1 MIQLPPDLAEV
12 LKVIQSNEDGK
23 AIVFPD
29 ANEDLIGDLAVAW
42 EKWNTFAETRVGAI
56 VANAK
61 LAMEAMEGE
70 AAESFAGYLRK
81 FCEGDGSHV
90 TTTVTSAQAIAQSLR
105 GAIEAVTQT
114 KNEMIRE
121 LQYTKEYIEDNPAGK
136 NDDIAKSEGIKEA
149 VATYN
154 TYVGQ
159 VGTNVDSMLREGSGH
174 FQRMTAAAEVASL
187 TGGSGGGGAGG
198 GAGAPPRTGLDG
210 VGTVTGPGGLPYGAT
225 GTGVGAPAPVDIQ
238 GFNPGGTVPGGLPG
252 GGVPGGMP
260 GMPGGPLGGP
270 GGGPGG
276 SPGATGTPALQPF
289 KMPTAQAPTPFSSS
303 LGAGGRAPGTG
314 LGAGGSGSFGGGSLG
329 GSFGGGGTGGSS
341 IGADGKPAFKLPSVG
356 TPGGLTLAG
365 HQPAGGD
372 GPGTS
377 LLRPTTSLR
386 PFTPGGADPGSIGG
400 IGSLPLGGRTGTGTP
415 FSPLT
420 GRPGGLPGGT
430 VPGRSTGPAF
440 SPGGRAPGALGGS
453 GGVGGARGGAG
464 GSGLGGSGLGGG
476 ARVGGVG
483 GGASALGGY
492 NPGGGRSA
500 GGVGGSGGHP
510 LGTPTTA
517 GGVSGRG
524 VGAGGTS
531 GTGLGAGGVG
541 ASGAGGA
548 ASARGAAG
556 AGMPGMGGM
565 HGGAAAGGAGKSGS
579 RFVRPTRFGVAED
592 EEEVVALRDAGIL
605 GQAVHHD
612 PQDRHWQRMRQR
624 WVEESGMAPA
634 PEPVHT
640 AVAGVGQEAP
650 AAGGDFMSQL
660 TAAVLGPEQAASLNA
675 APASG
680 GSGSGDATTATAAT
694 TTTTASGSSEDAYLE
709 RARSVAERRG
719 RPDEEPAGTET
730 ASATAAAPTLPA
742 DGPPPLREEEGFQVP
757 TPFMRAA
764 LARLASSGGFPEGS
778 GEAPAAPAAGTGTG
792 TGR

>member
-29 ANEDLIGDLAVAW
+29 ANEDLIGDLALAW

-90 TTTVTSAQAIAQSLR
+90 STTVTAANAIAQSLR

-159 VGTNVDSMLREGSGH
+159 VGTNVDSMLRQGSGH
-174 FQRMTAAAEVASL
+174 FQAMTAAAEVASL
-187 TGGSGGGGAGG
+187 TGGSGGGGGQGG
-198 GAGAPPRTGLDG
+198 PSGPPRTGLDG
-210 VGTVTGPGGLPYGAT
+210 V
-225 GTGVGAPAPVDIQ
+225 TGVNAPNTLQTGITMPGAQAPAPVDIQ

-252 GGVPGGMP
+252 GGVPG
-260 GMPGGPLGGP
+260 MPGGSAGGP

-276 SPGATGTPALQPF
+276 APALQPF
-289 KMPTAQAPTPFSSS
+289 KMPTAQAPTPFSST
-303 LGAGGRAPGTG
+303 LGAGGRGLNTG
-314 LGAGGSGSFGGGSLG
+314 GPGGG
-329 GSFGGGGTGGSS
+329 FGGGGTGGSS
-341 IGADGKPAFKLPSVG
+341 LGPDGKPSFKLPSVG
-356 TPGGLTLAG
+356 APGGLTLAG
-365 HQPAGGD
+365 HQPPNTD
-372 GPGTS
+372 GTPTGQ
-377 LLRPTTSLR
+377 LRPMTSLR
-386 PFTPGGADPGSIGG
+386 PFTPGGSEPGGIGG
-400 IGSLPLGGRTGTGTP
+400 IGGFPLGSRGGTGSTP
-415 FSPLT
+415 LSPLT

-430 VPGRSTGPAF
+430 LPGRGTTSPF
-440 SPGGRAPGALGGS
+440 SPGGRAPGSITGS
-453 GGVGGARGGAG
+453 GGPGGSRG

-476 ARVGGVG
+476 ARVGGAG

-500 GGVGGSGGHP
+500 GGLGGAGGAHP

-517 GGVSGRG
+517 GGVGGRG
-524 VGAGGTS
+524 VGGAGGS
-531 GTGLGAGGVG
+531 GHGAGGGVG
-541 ASGAGGA
+541 ASGAGA
-548 ASARGAAG
+548 ASARGAAAG
-556 AGMPGMGGM
+556 GMPGMPGMGAGA
-565 HGGAAAGGAGKSGS
+565 GAGAAKSGS
-579 RFVRPTRFGVAED
+579 RFVRPTRFGVEED
-592 EEEVVALRDAGIL
+592 EEETVALRDAGIL

-634 PEPVHT
+634 AEPVHT

-650 AAGGDFMSQL
+650 AGGGDLMSQFA
-660 TAAVLGPEQAASLNA
+660 AAVLGPEGASALNAPAASGDSGSGGDATATA
-675 APASG
+675 AAAGTTSG
-680 GSGSGDATTATAAT
+680 GSGSSST
-694 TTTTASGSSEDAYLE
+694 SEDAYLE

-719 RPDEEPAGTET
+719 RTDED
-730 ASATAAAPTLPA
+730 APTLEPA
-742 DGPPPLREEEGFQVP
+742 TATTAPATPVDGPPPLREEEGFQVP
-757 TPFMRAA
+757 SPFMRAA
-764 LARLASSGGFPEGS
+764 LARLATSGGFPEGS
-778 GEAPAAPAAGTGTG
+778 GEAPAAGTGTPG
-792 TGR
+792 AAAGQGR

>member
-29 ANEDLIGDLAVAW
+29 ANEDLIGDLALAW

-81 FCEGDGSHV
+81 FCEGDASHV
-90 TTTVTSAQAIAQSLR
+90 TTTVTAANAIAQSLR

-159 VGTNVDSMLREGSGH
+159 VGNNVDSMLRQGSGH
-174 FQRMTAAAEVASL
+174 FQAMTAAAEVASL
-187 TGGSGGGGAGG
+187 TGGSGGGGGG
-198 GAGAPPRTGLDG
+198 GGTGAPPRTGLDG
-210 VGTVTGPGGLPYGAT
+210 VSTVNTPNVMQTGLTMPG
-225 GTGVGAPAPVDIQ
+225 GVGAPAPVDIQ
-238 GFNPGGTVPGGLPG
+238 GFNPGGVGPGGLGGPGGLPG
-252 GGVPGGMP
+252 GGT
-260 GMPGGPLGGP
+260 GMPGGAP
-270 GGGPGG
+270 GGGTGG
-276 SPGATGTPALQPF
+276 APALQPF
-289 KMPTAQAPTPFSSS
+289 KMPTAQAPTPFSSASPALSRS
-303 LGAGGRAPGTG
+303 L
-314 LGAGGSGSFGGGSLG
+314 GSGSP
-329 GSFGGGGTGGSS
+329 GSFGSGGTGGSS
-341 IGADGKPAFKLPSVG
+341 LGPDGKPSFKLPSAG

-365 HQPAGGD
+365 HQP
-372 GPGTS
+372 PNTEGTTTGQ
-377 LLRPTTSLR
+377 LRPMTALR
-386 PFTPGGADPGSIGG
+386 PFTPGGSEPGSIGG
-400 IGSLPLGGRTGTGTP
+400 IGGLPLGSRGGTGGTP
-415 FSPLT
+415 LSPLT
-420 GRPGGLPGGT
+420 GRPAGLPGGT
-430 VPGRSTGPAF
+430 LPSRSTPSTF
-440 SPGGRAPGALGGS
+440 SPGGRTPGSIGGS
-453 GGVGGARGGAG
+453 GGTGSRIGGG
-464 GSGLGGSGLGGG
+464 GSLGGSGLGGG
-476 ARVGGVG
+476 ARVGGAG
-483 GGASALGGY
+483 GGGSALGAF

-500 GGVGGSGGHP
+500 GGLGGSGAHP

-517 GGVSGRG
+517 GGVGGRG
-524 VGAGGTS
+524 VGGTS

-541 ASGAGGA
+541 ASGAAGA
-548 ASARGAAG
+548 AGTSARGMAG
-556 AGMPGMGGM
+556 GGMPGMPGMGAG
-565 HGGAAAGGAGKSGS
+565 HGGSGAGKSGS
-579 RFVRPTRFGVAED
+579 RFVRPTRFGVEED
-592 EEEVVALRDAGIL
+592 EEEPVALRDAGIL

-660 TAAVLGPEQAASLNA
+660 SAAVLGPEAAATLNA
-675 APASG
+675 TSESG
-680 GSGSGDATTATAAT
+680 GSGSGSASGGETTATPAAGT
-694 TTTTASGSSEDAYLE
+694 TGSSDDAYLE

-719 RPDEEPAGTET
+719 RTDEDAPTLEPA
-730 ASATAAAPTLPA
+730 AAAAPAAPA
-742 DGPPPLREEEGFQVP
+742 DGPPPLREEGGFQVP

-764 LARLASSGGFPEGS
+764 LARLATSGGFPEGS
-778 GEAPAAPAAGTGTG
+778 GEAPAAPAGASGAATGQ
-792 TGR
+792 GR